1 MCNDSSWHGPHCRGT
16 KALWLGFSIL
26 TSLIWFADHAY
37 EWGLRRRQSL
47 GSKIYDPVSSKRSSP
62 LCSATLRL
70 VTAGR
75 KDYSCVA
82 GGLRRLDRQNTE
94 DKVLLRALRDF
105 NLGKLVA
112 DDVGIFTGMLND
124 LFPRSLDLVPRNRDL
139 KFEEKLVEACIALNL
154 QAEDIFVLKCTQLRE
169 ILVVRWSVFVL
180 GPAGELTN
188 CHFEEK

>member
-1 MCNDSSWHGPHCRGT
+1 MLMSEGYAEGKVLARKFMILYRLSE
-16 KALWLGFSIL
+16 ALLSAQRHYDWK
-26 TSLIWFADHAY
+26 
-37 EWGLRRRQSL
+37 LRAV
-47 GSKIYDPVSSKRSSP
+47 KT
-62 LCSATLRL
+62 TL
-70 VTAGR
+70 
-75 KDYSCVA
+75 CVA

-139 KFEEKLVEACIALNL
+139 KFEEKLVEACTPLNL
-154 QAEDIFVLKCTQLRE
+154 QAEEIFILKCTQLRE

-180 GPAGELTN
+180 GSAGHSDLYFFRN
-188 CHFEEK
+188 PLSQSLVFISVSYRMRQK